1 MAEREVLD
9 PAGPGRR
16 IWQLPVRAHVAAL
29 AVVLVAL
36 VPLIGT
42 GSSFSADEGAA
53 IVQAR
58 SLSRGDGWIVEHP
71 VPEADPAGVAYPLE
85 LSQQGSKGTT
95 PFAKHPVYAL
105 LLAGADRVAGTTGM
119 VLLSVLGTVAAAALA
134 ALLAARIDP
143 GLSRPTLWAAGV
155 ASPLLF
161 DGYLVIA
168 HSLGAACAAG
178 AVLAAAVAIERRS
191 RVTALAVAPC
201 VGAAVLLR
209 SEAVFL
215 ALGLAVAAAVVGA
228 RRGNRVVA
236 LLVAAGSIPVAMI
249 TRVGERAWIAQIVGT
264 GGGGTGAASP
274 PAESTSFVADQ
285 WQAFVITWL
294 RPSYGA
300 APVVE
305 LLLVLVLGAL
315 LLGAYAVRRGR
326 PGTGPIVVTAAACA
340 VAAMLLDP
348 TNVVP
353 GLLVACPLVLA
364 GLALLG
370 RAALT
375 TTTARLAAI
384 TAGVFALCVLATQYS
399 TGGSGEWGGRY
410 FALALPV
417 ILPVLVLAIRQRGS
431 KQFIGALV
439 VCSLALSVMSIG
451 SLRSAH
457 RFGSGLI
464 AAIDRTAGPDRPVLV
479 TTTPLMPRLAWPTF
493 DRQRWLLSQPTE
505 VAALVDRLGAAGI
518 DRFTYVART
527 EADVALLPPTVT
539 QETSAVY
546 RGWRILVIRTA

>member
-1 MAEREVLD
+1 MAEPEVLD
-9 PAGPGRR
+9 PTASGRR
-16 IWQLPVRAHVAAL
+16 IWHLPLKAHVAAL
-29 AVVLVAL
+29 AVVLLAL
-36 VPLIGT
+36 MPLIGT

-58 SLSRGDGWIVEHP
+58 SLARGDGWIVEHP
-71 VPEADPAGVAYPLE
+71 VPEADPAGAAYPLE
-85 LSQQGSKGTT
+85 LSERGPKGTA

-119 VLLSVLGTVAAAALA
+119 VLLSILGTVAAAAIA
-134 ALLAARIDP
+134 ALLGARIDP
-143 GLSRPTLWAAGV
+143 GLARPTLWAAGV

-168 HSLGAACAAG
+168 HTLGAACAAG
-178 AVLAAAVAIERRS
+178 AVLAAAVAFERRS
-191 RVTALAVAPC
+191 RAMALVVAPC
-201 VGAAVLLR
+201 VAAAVLLR
-209 SEAVFL
+209 TEAAFI
-215 ALGLAVAAAVVGA
+215 ALGLAVAAVVVGA
-228 RRGNRVVA
+228 RKGNRVVA
-236 LLVAAGSIPVAMI
+236 LLVAVGSVSAALIARI
-249 TRVGERAWIAQIVGT
+249 GERAWIGQIVGP
-264 GGGGTGAASP
+264 GGGGTGAANP
-274 PAESTSFVADQ
+274 RVASGFLADR

-294 RPSYGA
+294 RPSYDA

-305 LLLVLVLGAL
+305 LLLVLMSGAL

-326 PGTGPIVVTAAACA
+326 PGTAPILVTAAGCA
-340 VAAMLLDP
+340 VAALLLDP

-353 GLLVACPLVLA
+353 GLLVACPVVVA
-364 GLALLG
+364 GLAFAG
-370 RAALT
+370 REALMT
-375 TTTARLAAI
+375 PTARLAAV
-384 TAGVFALCVLATQYS
+384 TAAVFGLCVLATQYS

-417 ILPVLVLAIRQRGS
+417 VLPVLVLAIRRRGS
-431 KQFIGALV
+431 KQFIGALM

-451 SLRSAH
+451 AVRSAH

-464 AAIDRTAGPDRPVLV
+464 AAIDRTAGPNRPVIV

-493 DRQRWLLSQPTE
+493 DEQRWLLSQPTE

-527 EADVALLPPTVT
+527 EADVALLPPTVS
-539 QETSAVY
+539 QERSAVY
-546 RGWRILVIRTA
+546 RGWRILVVRTS